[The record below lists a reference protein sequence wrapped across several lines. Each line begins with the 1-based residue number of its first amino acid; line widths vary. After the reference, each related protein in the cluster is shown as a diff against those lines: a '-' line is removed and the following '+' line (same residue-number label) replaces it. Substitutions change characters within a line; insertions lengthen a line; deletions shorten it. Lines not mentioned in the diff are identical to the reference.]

1 MRYHLFLFLPIIMQT
16 LSKILSEKIS
26 STLILIRVAFFLAVR
41 YVRRTSLWTT
51 SLIVFVMTLTFLNL
65 VMVSGI
71 LVGLIQGSSDGFKHQ
86 YSGDVFISKLVGKN
100 YIERSGNIIETLR
113 TLPEVSVFSPRYL
126 EAGRVEANYL
136 TRVNDVTQ
144 VADTVGAE
152 MTGIDPEIEDQTTG
166 LASKVIAG
174 SYLNKTDSNSI
185 LIGSQLLEQYST
197 VNFSGLDTIS
207 NVVPGSKVRVT
218 IGTIT
223 KEFTVKGIIKSK
235 VNNVGLR
242 VFFVDSELRKLL
254 QRTDYNVDEIAIKLK
269 PGVDSS
275 SVTSLLKA
283 SGLGQY
289 ALIRTSE
296 ESQGTF
302 LEQIKTTFAMLGN
315 VIGSIS
321 LVVAS
326 ITVFIV
332 IFITAITRRKFIGIL
347 KGIGIS
353 AGAIEL
359 SYILL
364 SLFYAVIGIS
374 IGALILYGF
383 AKPFFDVHPINFPF
397 SDGILVADYGNT
409 AFRSLLILIATVI
422 AGYIPARLI
431 VRKNTLD
438 AILGR

>member
-1 MRYHLFLFLPIIMQT
+1 
-16 LSKILSEKIS
+16 
-26 STLILIRVAFFLAVR
+26 
-41 YVRRTSLWTT
+41 
-51 SLIVFVMTLTFLNL
+51 MTLTFLNL

-71 LVGLIQGSSDGFKHQ
+71 LVGLIQGSSDAFRHQ

-100 YIERSGNIIETLR
+100 YIERSNDVIETIK
-113 TLPEVSVFSPRYL
+113 TLPGVSEYSARYI

-136 TRVNDVTQ
+136 TRVNDTTQ
-144 VADTVGAE
+144 AADTVGSE
-152 MTGIDPEIEDQTTG
+152 FTGINPEEEDKTTG
-166 LASKVIAG
+166 LSSKVIAG
-174 SYLNKTDSNSI
+174 EYLNKNDSGSI

-197 VNFSGLDTIS
+197 VSFAGLDTIS
-207 NVVPGSKVRVT
+207 NVVPGSKVRITVN
-218 IGTIT
+218 GAT
-223 KEFTVKGIIKSK
+223 KEFTVKGVVKSK

-242 VFFVDSELRKLL
+242 VFFVDTELRKLL
-254 QRTDYNVDEIAIKLK
+254 GRTDYNVDEIAVKLK

-275 SVTSLLKA
+275 QITATLKA
-283 SGLGQY
+283 TGLDQY

-302 LEQIKTTFAMLGN
+302 LEQIKTTFGILGN

-353 AGAIEL
+353 GGAIEL

-364 SLFYAVIGIS
+364 SLFYAVIGIL
-374 IGALILYGF
+374 IGAIILYGF
-383 AKPFFDVHPINFPF
+383 AKPFFTTHPIDFPF
-397 SDGILVADYGNT
+397 SDGILVADYAGT
-409 AFRSLLILIATVI
+409 AIRSFLILIATII
-422 AGYIPARLI
+422 AGYIPARII
-431 VRKNTLD
+431 VKKNTLD

>member
-1 MRYHLFLFLPIIMQT
+1 MFNPATY
-16 LSKILSEKIS
+16 IS
-26 STLILIRVAFFLAVR
+26 SFLITVPVAFFLAVR

-71 LVGLIQGSSDGFKHQ
+71 LVGLIQGSYDAFKYQ

-100 YIERSGNIIETLR
+100 YIERSTEIIETIK
-113 TLPEVSVFSPRYL
+113 TLPGVSGYAARYI
-126 EAGRVEANYL
+126 EGGRIEANYL

-144 VADTVGAE
+144 AADTVGSE
-152 MTGIDPEIEDQTTG
+152 FTGIDPEAEDKTTG
-166 LASKVIAG
+166 LSAKIIAG
-174 SYLNKTDSNSI
+174 EYLNKTDSNSI

-197 VNFSGLDTIS
+197 VSFAGLDTIS
-207 NVVPGSKVRVT
+207 NVVPGSKVRVS
-218 IGTIT
+218 INGTV
-223 KEFTVKGIIKSK
+223 KEFTVKGVVKSK

-254 QRTDYNVDEIAIKLK
+254 GRTDYNVDEIAVKLK
-269 PGVDSS
+269 PGVDS
-275 SVTSLLKA
+275 TQITATLKA
-283 SGLGQY
+283 SGLGEY

-302 LEQIKTTFAMLGN
+302 LEQIKTTFGMLGN

-353 AGAIEL
+353 GSAIEL

-364 SLFYAVIGIS
+364 SLFYAIIGIS
-374 IGALILYGF
+374 IGAFILYVVVR
-383 AKPFFDVHPINFPF
+383 PFIDVHPIDFPF
-397 SDGILVADYGNT
+397 SDGILVAEYGST
-409 AFRSLLILIATVI
+409 AFRSLLILIATII
-422 AGYIPARLI
+422 AGYIPARII
-431 VRKNTLD
+431 VKKNTLD

>member
-1 MRYHLFLFLPIIMQT
+1 MLKAPKFILNYIQNSIIMT
-16 LSKILSEKIS
+16 
-26 STLILIRVAFFLAVR
+26 RVAFFLAVR

-71 LVGLIQGSSDGFKHQ
+71 LVGLIQGSSDAFKHQ

-100 YIERSGNIIETLR
+100 YIERSSDIIETIK
-113 TLPEVSVFSPRYL
+113 TLPEVADYSARYI

-136 TRVNDVTQ
+136 TRVNDTTQ
-144 VADTVGAE
+144 APDTVGSE
-152 MTGIDPEIEDQTTG
+152 ITGIDSEMENKTTG
-166 LASKVIAG
+166 LSSKVVDG
-174 SYLNKTDSNSI
+174 SYLNKTDSDSV
-185 LIGSQLLEQYST
+185 LVGSQLLEQYST
-197 VNFSGLDTIS
+197 VSFAGLDTIS
-207 NVVPGSKVRVT
+207 NVGIGSKVRISVN
-218 IGTIT
+218 GVT
-223 KEFTVKGIIKSK
+223 KEFIVKGIVKSK

-242 VFFVDSELRKLL
+242 VFLVGSELRKLL
-254 QRTDYNVDEIAIKLK
+254 GRTDYNVDEIAIKLK
-269 PGVDSS
+269 PGVDP
-275 SVTSLLKA
+275 TQITALLKA
-283 SGLGQY
+283 SGLDQY

-302 LEQIKTTFAMLGN
+302 LEQIKTTFSILGD

-374 IGALILYGF
+374 IGAFILYVIV
-383 AKPFFDVHPINFPF
+383 KPFINVHPIDFPF
-397 SDGILVADYGNT
+397 SDGILVAEYGST
-409 AFRSLLILIATVI
+409 AFRSFLILVATII
-422 AGYIPARLI
+422 AGYIPARII
-431 VRKNTLD
+431 VKKNTLD